1 MRLSWDAPRTQVGTW
16 GHGFGAGDWVLG
28 EAGPWRRVPAT
39 LGAMESVSDGH
50 NGLLLVI
57 SGPSGVGKTTITHA
71 VVKAFEDSV
80 FSVSVTT
87 RPKTDADT
95 EGVDYRFVNN
105 AEFERMVDAGE
116 LLEHAQVFDKRYGT
130 PRDTVARAMADGKM
144 LILEIDVRGALQVK
158 EKMPDMFG
166 LFVLPPSEEML
177 LERLR
182 ARGREG
188 EDVIQRRFS
197 EAKREISE
205 AKNCAVYDQFIVND
219 DLDKAVEEA
228 VGVVKARRE
237 LRA

>member
-1 MRLSWDAPRTQVGTW
+1 MCSISTERSEHCR
-16 GHGFGAGDWVLG
+16 
-28 EAGPWRRVPAT
+28 AT
-39 LGAMESVSDGH
+39 LGAMGSDSDRQ

-95 EGVDYRFVNN
+95 EGVDYRFVND

-130 PRDTVARAMADGKM
+130 PRDAVARAMADGKM

-228 VGVVKARRE
+228 VGVVRARRE